1 MNKYFNLVKEMELSK
16 GIKVKCCVE
25 IVLTIVLRLF
35 TFYPFLLLSYLFT
48 GLKKAFEFLDN
59 LFYGIA
65 SSSKEKIYITIL
77 NNKEFEQVK
86 TQLKELTRQAHLR
99 KRSKS
104 HQLQHP
110 ELNMLQT

>member
-1 MNKYFNLVKEMELSK
+1 MNKYFNLVKKMELSK
-16 GIKVKCCVE
+16 GIKVKCCIE

-48 GLKKAFEFLDN
+48 GLKKVFEFLDN

-65 SSSKEKIYITIL
+65 SSSKENIYITIL

-86 TQLKELTRQAHLR
+86 TQLKELTRN
-99 KRSKS
+99 KYEVK
-104 HQLQHP
+104 
-110 ELNMLQT
+110 